1 MKHLLNTLKITILTC
16 LVVNLCSCK
25 KDKLITD
32 SGAKIRFSQDS
43 VLFDTVFTTIGSAT
57 RNIRVINN
65 NKQKIKISNIQLM
78 GGSASPFIINV
89 DGSAGINFND
99 IEIAANDS
107 MYIFIQV
114 NINPGTNLPF
124 IVSDKIV
131 FSVNGNTQNV
141 ALEAWGQNAYYH
153 RPTDA
158 IKFTDGSYLAYS
170 LISPTANATVT
181 WNNDKPHVVYGYL
194 VVDSAQTLI
203 INAGVRVYFNY
214 KAALWVYRYGT
225 LQVHGQKG
233 NEVSFQGARREKDYA
248 DDPGQWDRIWINE
261 GSTKNEIDYAI
272 IKNAYIGVQVDNF
285 YNDLSFPRRLKITN
299 TKIHNMSL
307 WGMYASG
314 FNVYGGNNVF
324 SNCQAYS
331 LNILLGGKYTFLHCT
346 FANYWEKE
354 KGRTEP
360 TVNINN
366 YTGLPQVLPLD
377 SCYFGNCI
385 IAGKLS
391 NELNLDLN
399 YSDNMYL
406 PQPKFNN
413 CWIKTT
419 NSVSTSTV
427 YSNVR
432 TGSSL
437 NFKDPASYNFEIN
450 TGETAVKNFTATQAT
465 VDASKF
471 TTDLNGNSRNTISV
485 TAGAYEVN

>member
-1 MKHLLNTLKITILTC
+1 
-16 LVVNLCSCK
+16 
-25 KDKLITD
+25 
-32 SGAKIRFSQDS
+32 
-43 VLFDTVFTTIGSAT
+43 
-57 RNIRVINN
+57 
-65 NKQKIKISNIQLM
+65 
-78 GGSASPFIINV
+78 
-89 DGSAGINFND
+89 
-99 IEIAANDS
+99 
-107 MYIFIQV
+107 
-114 NINPGTNLPF
+114 
-124 IVSDKIV
+124 
-131 FSVNGNTQNV
+131 
-141 ALEAWGQNAYYH
+141 
-153 RPTDA
+153 
-158 IKFTDGSYLAYS
+158 
-170 LISPTANATVT
+170 
-181 WNNDKPHVVYGYL
+181 
-194 VVDSAQTLI
+194 
-203 INAGVRVYFNY
+203 
-214 KAALWVYRYGT
+214 
-225 LQVHGQKG
+225 
-233 NEVSFQGARREKDYA
+233 
-248 DDPGQWDRIWINE
+248 
-261 GSTKNEIDYAI
+261 
-272 IKNAYIGVQVDNF
+272 
-285 YNDLSFPRRLKITN
+285 LSFPRRLKITN

-437 NFKDPASYNFEIN
+437 NFKDPASYDFEIN